1 MSETIN
7 MNKIYETLVEL
18 KREVDF
24 IKNRM
29 VDIELVMT
37 PDEEVRLDEA
47 LEAHKK
53 GKTKRYE
60 DLRKELGDWKC
71 LTFF

>member
-1 MSETIN
+1 MAETIN
-7 MNKIYETLVEL
+7 MEKMYMEL
-18 KREVDF
+18 LALKKEVQF

-29 VDIELVMT
+29 IDIDLIMT
-37 PDEEVRLDEA
+37 SDEEVVLDEA

-60 DLRKELGDWKC
+60 DLKKELGD
-71 LTFF
+71 

>member
-1 MSETIN
+1 M
-7 MNKIYETLVEL
+7 EL
-18 KREVDF
+18 LALRKEVQF

-29 VDIELVMT
+29 IDIDLVMT
-37 PDEEVRLDEA
+37 PDEEVVLDEA

-60 DLRKELGDWKC
+60 DLRKELGD
-71 LTFF
+71 

>member
-60 DLRKELGDWKC
+60 DLRKELGD
-71 LTFF
+71 